1 MGPKVVFLLQIHTP
15 GWAGQGNLFQESS
28 TNLLLKTIMF
38 LFLALIYTFRS
49 LTLVAAVV
57 GLRSLHAMSL
67 LPWGNRNELTKPVTI
82 FPLSGHWRGVKGV
95 MGEGRG

>member
-1 MGPKVVFLLQIHTP
+1 
-15 GWAGQGNLFQESS
+15 
-28 TNLLLKTIMF
+28 MF

-49 LTLVAAVV
+49 LTLMVAAVV

-82 FPLSGHWRGVKGV
+82 FPLLPTSSQSSGEVLRGSWVKGGGTFLSLYHEV
-95 MGEGRG
+95 SSEQSTPSSIRD

>member
-1 MGPKVVFLLQIHTP
+1 
-15 GWAGQGNLFQESS
+15 
-28 TNLLLKTIMF
+28 MF

-82 FPLSGHWRGVKGV
+82 FPLMRTSSQSSGEVLRGSWVK
-95 MGEGRG
+95 